1 MNRLTFA
8 GLCFATALAAGA
20 VAAAQQ
26 LPDAPAKGFGTSIT
40 PAYEGWYDNA
50 DGSHTF
56 LIGYYNRN
64 VRQAMDIPVGP
75 NNHIDPGGPDM
86 GQPTHFLPG
95 RQWGMFV
102 VKVPAEFTGP
112 DQRLTWTIAVNGQST
127 VIPLR
132 LHPDYN
138 VSPFTDVAVKNTPPL
153 LRFTEQGPSTQ
164 GPLAL
169 MTTAVARTARVGA
182 PLAVSVWTEDDA
194 KFASGTMALPKN
206 LPPPVRIY
214 WSTFR
219 GPAAVMFDKE
229 NPTTEVLSGGGLN
242 QPFRGKATVNATFK
256 EAGDY
261 VLHVTAND
269 YSGEGGSGEVCCW
282 TTALVKVTVTP

>member
-1 MNRLTFA
+1 MTRLVAVVVLIVGA
-8 GLCFATALAAGA
+8 GFSRPLSS
-20 VAAAQQ
+20 AQQ
-26 LPDAPAKGFGTSIT
+26 LPNEPFRQFGTSVT
-40 PAYEGWYDNA
+40 GAFEGWFA
-50 DGSHTF
+50 APDGTRYF
-56 LIGYYNRN
+56 LIGYLNRN
-64 VRQAMDIPVGP
+64 NNQPVDVPIGP
-75 NNHIDPGGPDM
+75 NNHIDPGGPDL

-95 RQWGMFV
+95 RHWGMFV
-102 VKVPAEFTGP
+102 VKVPPEFTTP
-112 DQRLTWTIAVNGQST
+112 DQRLTWTIVANGQST

-132 LHPDYN
+132 LHPDYS

-153 LRFTEQGPSTQ
+153 LRFAERGSNIQ
-164 GPLAL
+164 GPLA
-169 MTTAVARTARVGA
+169 MMITAETRTAHLNA
-182 PLAVSVWTEDDA
+182 PTAISVWTEDDA

-219 GPAAVMFDKE
+219 GPSAVVFDKE
-229 NPTTEVLSGGGLN
+229 NPATEVLAGGPLN

-256 EAGDY
+256 EPGDY

-269 YSGEGGSGEVCCW
+269 YSGEGGAGEVCCW